1 MDSQIRQGRGA
12 APSGRASPLASALDR
27 VGDRWSLL
35 IVEALLWGPRRWS
48 DLAESVPGIAPN
60 VLADRIRRL
69 EREALIA
76 SHPYSERP
84 VRLAYELTEA
94 GRDLAGPVR
103 LLADWGARRAGG
115 EESRRHA
122 ACGTPMEVRWY
133 CPTCG
138 RTAEEESG
146 FSEPSDLR
154 YV

>member
-1 MDSQIRQGRGA
+1 MDPQISQGRGA
-12 APSGRASPLASALDR
+12 PRGERSSSLASALDR

-48 DLAESVPGIAPN
+48 DLQESVPGIAPN

-76 SHPYSERP
+76 SRPYSDRP
-84 VRLAYELTEA
+84 VRLSYELTDA

-103 LLADWGARRAGG
+103 LLSDWGARGTGRA
-115 EESRRHA
+115 SRRHDV
-122 ACGTPMEVRWY
+122 CGTPLEVRWY

-138 RTAEEESG
+138 RTAEEEAG
-146 FSEPSDLR
+146 FSEPGDLR